1 MVMPAM
7 IGEFWGF
14 LTSLCSSGFRV
25 VRWWGEDRW
34 EQAERESTSL
44 LRLRARLGRLGLMVL
59 PLRLFFTFI
68 LNRTSLGWAYPHP
81 RAARITKQG

>member
-1 MVMPAM
+1 MAQLDPNP
-7 IGEFWGF
+7 FWA
-14 LTSLCSSGFRV
+14 
-25 VRWWGEDRW
+25 EQKKKW

-59 PLRLFFTFI
+59 PLRLLFTFI